1 MKKNKIKKTLL
12 QALGT
17 SQLVHLLYESNRVA
31 HEGFL
36 DFDGCILEAL
46 LMSGCLTYD
55 EVMSPFTPG
64 QKEAMQEIDLDPLEK
79 KILAPLALCFKAM
92 YGLET
97 QGFDVGCLI
106 PVVRAEG
113 TYNKILD
120 SIGFPGDHAERLN
133 RAAVYF
139 PKINEWSDGVN
150 RALLSILR
158 IGI

>member
-1 MKKNKIKKTLL
+1 MKKKKIRKTLL

-17 SQLVHLLYESNRVA
+17 SQLIHPLYESNQAA
-31 HEGFL
+31 HEMFL
-36 DFDGCILEAL
+36 DFDGFILEAL

-55 EVMSPFTPG
+55 EVTSPFTPG
-64 QKEAMQEIDLDPLEK
+64 QREAMEEIDLDPLEK
-79 KILAPLALCFKAM
+79 RILAPLALCFKAL
-92 YGLET
+92 YGLDS

-120 SIGFPGDHAERLN
+120 SIGFPGDHTERLN

-139 PKINEWSDGVN
+139 PSIYKWSDGVS
-150 RALLSILR
+150 RALQSIVR
-158 IGI
+158 IGV